1 MQSILKGKKIKY
13 NQILKGKK
21 QSKLLFRDN
30 LDIKIISYRCKS
42 THNDAPILT
51 QIIMKWTEK
60 SE

>member
-51 QIIMKWTEK
+51 QIIMK
-60 SE
+60 